1 MTDLDLRTWFP
12 VEKALPDHELDRQS
26 EFYALFRDVLTRL
39 CREPETPSPIEL
51 VLAAAVTGD
60 LWILFREQLNLGAV
74 LDACDKGSTKDAR
87 RAAFLAA
94 DDRFR
99 MRSLA
104 MASMRQSFTFA
115 REMPALV
122 RRGRPRKPQGDVL
135 TFPARA
141 ADGQG
146 S

>member
-12 VEKALPDHELDRQS
+12 VDKALPDHELDRQS
-26 EFYALFRDVLTRL
+26 EFYDLFRDVLQRL
-39 CREPETPSPIEL
+39 CRDAEHPSPIEL

-60 LWILFREQLNLGAV
+60 LWVLFREQLHLGEV
-74 LDACDKGSTKDAR
+74 LDACDKGSTKDMR

-104 MASMRQSFTFA
+104 MASMRQSFAFA
-115 REMPALV
+115 KELPSLV
-122 RRGRPRKPQGDVL
+122 KRGRPRKDPSGVVVQFAQEG
-135 TFPARA
+135 
-141 ADGQG
+141 
-146 S
+146 